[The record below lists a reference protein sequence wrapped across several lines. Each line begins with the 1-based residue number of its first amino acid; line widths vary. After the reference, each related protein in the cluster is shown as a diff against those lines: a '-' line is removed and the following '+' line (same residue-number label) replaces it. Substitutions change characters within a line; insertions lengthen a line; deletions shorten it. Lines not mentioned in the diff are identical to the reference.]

1 VGAQS
6 RVDVRVGGDG
16 GGPAAVGDLRRAGP
30 AARPLVRVA
39 AAFFRVGGSG
49 RVPLRR
55 GGAFPCGLVFHPP
68 GGHRASF
75 PAGIVDGSVA
85 RAQSLLLRGSIMLA
99 AAPLPRLLRPQ
110 P

>member
-55 GGAFPCGLVFHPP
+55 GGAFP
-68 GGHRASF
+68 
-75 PAGIVDGSVA
+75 AGIVDGSVA